1 MEFKFED
8 SINKFDCLLDNLME
22 SDIIVDDV
30 NLGFKDET
38 ELSPSHSTDSGY
50 GETMTSPS
58 HSVSSTEDAISLSDE
73 QMQLFP
79 DSLDQ
84 EITGYLSRDNSND
97 SVDIVSIA
105 AQALHTPPL
114 HDFVECDQTSEQET
128 ALTLRPISPAE
139 IPRRKTRRS
148 SKSQTAS
155 EFKTKVKQELGKEN
169 QTTVSVSSKLPPIKV
184 IKVIKTSDTS
194 SMEETQEQIYE
205 AMEERSR
212 KNAIQAKMNREK
224 KKAYIKS
231 LEDDVEQL
239 KKENKTLKVNN
250 EKLQKSYKTMEEEL
264 EYFRSVLANQSALS
278 SLLKNIPQVK
288 NVQLSSSFSRKRK
301 SIESDHDYPLPKKI
315 ADSAGVCLHVH
326 QDKVSL
332 EFCAKCSS
340 AASVNGEIQW
350 KLVII
355 ESSEYTTC
363 PRVHKPTPG
372 WLLGN

>member
-1 MEFKFED
+1 MEYNFEE

-30 NLGFKDET
+30 DLGVKDET

-50 GETMTSPS
+50 GEIMTSPS
-58 HSVSSTEDAISLSDE
+58 HSVSSPEDAISLSDE

-84 EITGYLSRDNSND
+84 EITGYLSRDDSND

-105 AQALHTPPL
+105 ARALNTPPL
-114 HDFVECDQTSEQET
+114 HDFVECDQTNELDN
-128 ALTLRPISPAE
+128 ALTVGAISHAE
-139 IPRRKTRRS
+139 ISRRKTRRS
-148 SKSQTAS
+148 SKSQNAS
-155 EFKTKVKQELGKEN
+155 EFKVKVKHELGKEN
-169 QTTVSVSSKLPPIKV
+169 QSTVSVSSKLPPIKV
-184 IKVIKTSDTS
+184 IKVIKTKDSS

-205 AMEERSR
+205 AMEERNR

-224 KKAYIKS
+224 KKVYIKS
-231 LEDDVEQL
+231 LEDNVEQL

-250 EKLQKSYKTMEEEL
+250 EKLQKSYETMEEEL
-264 EYFRSVLANQSALS
+264 EYLRSVLANQSALS

-288 NVQLSSSFSRKRK
+288 NVQLSSTFSRKRK
-301 SIESDHDYPLPKKI
+301 SIESDHDYPLPKKS
-315 ADSAGVCLHVH
+315 ADLAGVCLHVH

-340 AASVNGEIQW
+340 AASVIGVVQW
-350 KLVII
+350 KRDYWIKWIPNL
-355 ESSEYTTC
+355 
-363 PRVHKPTPG
+363 P
-372 WLLGN
+372 

>member
-1 MEFKFED
+1 
-8 SINKFDCLLDNLME
+8 ME
-22 SDIIVDDV
+22 SDIVVDDV
-30 NLGFKDET
+30 NLGVKDET
-38 ELSPSHSTDSGY
+38 EFSPTHSTDSGY
-50 GETMTSPS
+50 GEMMTSPS
-58 HSVSSTEDAISLSDE
+58 YSVSSTEDAISLSDE

-105 AQALHTPPL
+105 ARALNTPPI
-114 HDFVECDQTSEQET
+114 HDFVECDQISELDN
-128 ALTLRPISPAE
+128 ALTVRAISPAE

-148 SKSQTAS
+148 FKSQHAS
-155 EFKTKVKQELGKEN
+155 EFKVKAKQDSELDKEN
-169 QTTVSVSSKLPPIKV
+169 QSTVSVSSKLPPIKV
-184 IKVIKTSDTS
+184 IKVIKTPDTS

-205 AMEERSR
+205 AMEERNR

-231 LEDDVEQL
+231 LEDNVDQL
-239 KKENKTLKVNN
+239 KKDNRTLKVNN

-264 EYFRSVLANQSALS
+264 EYLRSVLANQSALS

-288 NVQLSSSFSRKRK
+288 NVQLSSSFSKKRK
-301 SIESDHDYPLPKKI
+301 LIENDHDYPLPTKS
-315 ADSAGVCLHVH
+315 ADLAGVCLHVH

-340 AASVNGEIQW
+340 AASVDGEIQ
-350 KLVII
+350 
-355 ESSEYTTC
+355 
-363 PRVHKPTPG
+363 
-372 WLLGN
+372 

>member
-1 MEFKFED
+1 MEYNFEE

-30 NLGFKDET
+30 DLGVKDET

-50 GETMTSPS
+50 GEIMTSPS

-84 EITGYLSRDNSND
+84 EITGYLSRDDSND

-105 AQALHTPPL
+105 ARALNTPPL
-114 HDFVECDQTSEQET
+114 HDFVECDQTNEQDN
-128 ALTLRPISPAE
+128 ALTVGAISHAK
-139 IPRRKTRRS
+139 ISRRKTRRS
-148 SKSQTAS
+148 SKSQNAS
-155 EFKTKVKQELGKEN
+155 EFKAKVKHELGKEN
-169 QTTVSVSSKLPPIKV
+169 STVSVSSKLPPIKV
-184 IKVIKTSDTS
+184 IKVIKTKDTS

-205 AMEERSR
+205 AMEERNR

-224 KKAYIKS
+224 KKVYIKS
-231 LEDDVEQL
+231 LEDNVEQL

-250 EKLQKSYKTMEEEL
+250 EKLQKSYETMEEEL
-264 EYFRSVLANQSALS
+264 EYLRSVLANQSALS

-288 NVQLSSSFSRKRK
+288 NVQLSSTFSRKRK
-301 SIESDHDYPLPKKI
+301 SIESDHDYPLTKKS
-315 ADSAGVCLHVH
+315 ADLAGVCLHVH

-340 AASVNGEIQW
+340 AASVIGVVQ
-350 KLVII
+350 
-355 ESSEYTTC
+355 
-363 PRVHKPTPG
+363 
-372 WLLGN
+372 